1 MKATCETTAMVLI
14 MCSHITLFA
23 TVFSLFLGIV
33 QPATLAAQPDKQG
46 SWVLTKV
53 RILPMTGDAASLAGA
68 RITGSN
74 LNATNGFVEL
84 AKISEIPADN
94 AWIEVPVKPTE
105 VYRYV
110 KLEAAPSAL
119 LTVAELELYAS
130 DRKFAGQNFGTDTGK
145 T

>member
-1 MKATCETTAMVLI
+1 M
-14 MCSHITLFA
+14 
-23 TVFSLFLGIV
+23 
-33 QPATLAAQPDKQG
+33 LAAQSDKQV
-46 SWVLTKV
+46 SWVLIRV
-53 RILPMTGDAASLAGA
+53 RVLPKTGDAASLAGA

-74 LNATNGFVEL
+74 LDATNGFVEL

-119 LTVAELELYAS
+119 LTVAELEFYAG
-130 DRKFAGQNFGTDTGK
+130 DRKCAGQNVGTDTGK
-145 T
+145 S